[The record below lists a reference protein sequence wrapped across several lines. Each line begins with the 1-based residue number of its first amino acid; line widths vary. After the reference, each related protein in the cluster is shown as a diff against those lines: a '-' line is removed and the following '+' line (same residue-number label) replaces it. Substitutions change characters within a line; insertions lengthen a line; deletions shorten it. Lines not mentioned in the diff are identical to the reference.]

1 MAKLKDL
8 VIDILELKEKGFTL
22 EQISNILGVNV
33 SLVERAVSI
42 YQL

>member
-8 VIDILELKEKGFTL
+8 VIDILELKEKGYTV

-33 SLVERAVSI
+33 KLVEQAVSI